1 MFKLKQLT
9 PLFFLLLNTVLTAQ
23 ETFSSSGFNS
33 NGNSGLISYSVG
45 QVSVGFF
52 TGNNGSLTH
61 GVQQPYEIFSTTG
74 DDILNIN
81 LKLTA
86 YPNPTIDQLFLS
98 IENIQGK
105 FFNYQLF
112 NIQGKLLLI
121 YKCENNKT
129 HINLNEFP
137 PNTYLLSIS
146 ENNTVIKSFTI
157 IKK

>member
-86 YPNPTIDQLFLS
+86 YPNPTIDQLFLR

-112 NIQGKLLLI
+112 NMQGKLLLI
-121 YKCENNKT
+121 DKCENNKT
-129 HINLNEFP
+129 HINLNELP

>member
-105 FFNYQLF
+105 FFNCQLF
-112 NIQGKLLLI
+112 NMQGKLLLI
-121 YKCENNKT
+121 DKCENNKT

>member
-52 TGNNGSLTH
+52 NGNNGSLTH

-112 NIQGKLLLI
+112 NMQGKLLLI
-121 YKCENNKT
+121 DKCENNKT

>member
-61 GVQQPYEIFSTTG
+61 GVQQPYEIFSTLG

-86 YPNPTIDQLFLS
+86 YPNPTIDQLF
-98 IENIQGK
+98 NID
-105 FFNYQLF
+105 
-112 NIQGKLLLI
+112 GKLLLI
-121 YKCENNKT
+121 DKCENNKT

>member
-52 TGNNGSLTH
+52 TRNNGSLTH

-112 NIQGKLLLI
+112 NMQGKLLLI
-121 YKCENNKT
+121 DKCENNKT

>member
-52 TGNNGSLTH
+52 TENNGSLTH

-86 YPNPTIDQLFLS
+86 YPNPTIDQLFLR

-112 NIQGKLLLI
+112 NMQGKLLLI
-121 YKCENNKT
+121 DKCENNKT

>member
-86 YPNPTIDQLFLS
+86 YPNPTIDQLFLR

-112 NIQGKLLLI
+112 NMQGKLLLI
-121 YKCENNKT
+121 DKCENNKT